1 MMNDNERAFARLG
14 GLRHSCTDD
23 LARDTRVNRP
33 INDDTNH
40 IPCNRTLTHSETQ
53 LCNTQTN

>member
-40 IPCNRTLTHSETQ
+40 IPCNRTLTR
-53 LCNTQTN
+53 